1 MVSWLIHC
9 KVFTC
14 AVQRRYRNKWK
25 WFVIVSYE
33 KDNIRTYL
41 QWSIKHCDLSHLG
54 LRPMDLPGCVGQSE
68 AAPLEVDA
76 AVHQQLSEEQRGVS
90 RRPTR
95 GIPGRD
101 LWGSSGGARFG
112 PGHELN
118 DGQPGPPW
126 FLWPLLNFCLLFIR
140 ALRAQLTH
148 GEQRMVRGQVVSPF
162 VCSTFGNFDPRY
174 SFSLVF

>member
-1 MVSWLIHC
+1 
-9 KVFTC
+9 
-14 AVQRRYRNKWK
+14 
-25 WFVIVSYE
+25 
-33 KDNIRTYL
+33 
-41 QWSIKHCDLSHLG
+41 
-54 LRPMDLPGCVGQSE
+54 MDLPGCVGQSE

-90 RRPTR
+90 RGPTR

-174 SFSLVF
+174 SFSLVFKINFNILFREMTYGSGPLVAVAVCLDFPSTGKASASGPILASPHLNKTLACS